1 MKRKGKGKGKEK
13 ERHMER
19 KWKGKDMERERER
32 ERKGKWK
39 GNCLPGAKARLACA
53 ILVCVCARVSQRYSE
68 NNPEQKIF
76 PRMCHLSACVSKV
89 YHTRLYRYMY

>member
-1 MKRKGKGKGKEK
+1 MERTWKGKGQE
-13 ERHMER
+13 MER
-19 KWKGKDMERERER
+19 
-32 ERKGKWK
+32 
-39 GNCLPGAKARLACA
+39 NLPPGGEGPASMCHFS
-53 ILVCVCARVSQRYSE
+53 VCVCACVCVSQRYPE